1 MISPYLF
8 STLQRKLANCPTCI
22 FWSIPGQTSAF
33 QSRYQ
38 RNIAQQ
44 SALRIHGQTNPRII
58 LEGSV
63 WMLVYK
69 IFQQMHDPPQAD
81 WEDYFLAILVTNS
94 FQETN
99 CFVTIFLIP
108 TYLYCVHIAFSCK
121 VNGLSTMKK
130 RKLLVDFWSSK
141 FPQYTSSPVLVPE
154 LFFKYPTR
162 PIPNWKTT
170 ARQALMSGKLDS
182 SFIVNFVQCGKL
194 LK

>member
-8 STLQRKLANCPTCI
+8 STLQRKLTNCPTCI

-38 RNIAQQ
+38 GNIAQQ

-94 FQETN
+94 FQETD

-108 TYLYCVHIAFSCK
+108 TYLYCVHITFSCK

-130 RKLLVDFWSSK
+130 KETFRRFSVFKVSSI
-141 FPQYTSSPVLVPE
+141 PVQS
-154 LFFKYPTR
+154 R
-162 PIPNWKTT
+162 PGTWT
-170 ARQALMSGKLDS
+170 
-182 SFIVNFVQCGKL
+182 FVQVPDPSRPKL
-194 LK
+194 KNHLPSGPDVGEARF